1 TLSIQVKG
9 VSVNADALI
18 SVRLPGDVV
27 ELIDYLVR
35 VGVVSCR
42 SEALRLAII
51 YKLKSLGYDVDT
63 KELDNVLSRLKR
75 LEELSK

>member
-1 TLSIQVKG
+1 M
-9 VSVNADALI
+9 NADALI

>member
-1 TLSIQVKG
+1 
-9 VSVNADALI
+9 VNADALI

>member
-1 TLSIQVKG
+1 M
-9 VSVNADALI
+9 NADALI

-51 YKLKSLGYDVDT
+51 YKLKSLGYDIDT

>member
-1 TLSIQVKG
+1 
-9 VSVNADALI
+9 VNADALI

-42 SEALRLAII
+42 SEALRLAVI

>member
-1 TLSIQVKG
+1 M
-9 VSVNADALI
+9 NADALI

-42 SEALRLAII
+42 SEALRLAVI

>member
-1 TLSIQVKG
+1 M
-9 VSVNADALI
+9 I